1 LVVED
6 NYINQQVVME
16 MLRNL
21 DCHCYI
27 AQNGQEALNILKSH
41 NELFDLILMDCQM
54 PLMNGYDAT
63 KLIRANK
70 DGQFDENIL
79 IVALTAN
86 AMKGD
91 DDKCFEAGMNDYLTK
106 PILSEHLAEM
116 LHKWVFIK
124 RRRKSSSI
132 GLVPL

>member
-1 LVVED
+1 L
-6 NYINQQVVME
+6 N
-16 MLRNL
+16 
-21 DCHCYI
+21 CHCHL
-27 AQNGQEALNILKSH
+27 AENGQEALNMLKSH
-41 NELFDLILMDCQM
+41 TESFDLILMDCQM

-91 DDKCFEAGMNDYLTK
+91 DVKCFEAGMNDYLTK
-106 PILSEHLAEM
+106 PILSEQLAKM
-116 LHKWVFIK
+116 LYKWVFIE
-124 RRRKSSSI
+124 RRR
-132 GLVPL
+132 